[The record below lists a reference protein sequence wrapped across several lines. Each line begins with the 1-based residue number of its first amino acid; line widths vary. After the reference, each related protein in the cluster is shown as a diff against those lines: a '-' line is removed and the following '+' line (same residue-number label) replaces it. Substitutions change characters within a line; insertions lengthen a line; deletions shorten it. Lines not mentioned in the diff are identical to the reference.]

1 MHTATGPTQIHVLSG
16 TLLSQL
22 ARVLTA
28 LGRPLKCF
36 LLVSHMV
43 VDSRKEPALHLSMH
57 TQGVVLEM
65 TVCNCLVSL
74 A

>member
-1 MHTATGPTQIHVLSG
+1 MHTTARLTQIHICPG
-16 TLLSQL
+16 TLLRQL
-22 ARVLTA
+22 ARALTA
-28 LGRPLKCF
+28 LGRALKCF

-57 TQGVVLEM
+57 TQGVVL
-65 TVCNCLVSL
+65 VCNCLVSL